1 MREVAMKETRETAR
15 DQIAES
21 IDHWERLATDAE
33 ARAAWN
39 RDHGLDLSELGSSA
53 GDHQARTF
61 RRTAEALRRELQTG
75 RPHCSACLGD
85 HPNHHHPHR
94 G

>member
-1 MREVAMKETRETAR
+1 VTDKA
-15 DQIAES
+15 QIAAS
-21 IDHWERLATDAE
+21 VDHWERLASEAE
-33 ARAAWN
+33 AQAAWD
-39 RDHGLDLSELGSSA
+39 REHGIDLSMPGSSP
-53 GDHQARTF
+53 GDHRARVF

-75 RPHCSACLGD
+75 RPHCSTCLGD